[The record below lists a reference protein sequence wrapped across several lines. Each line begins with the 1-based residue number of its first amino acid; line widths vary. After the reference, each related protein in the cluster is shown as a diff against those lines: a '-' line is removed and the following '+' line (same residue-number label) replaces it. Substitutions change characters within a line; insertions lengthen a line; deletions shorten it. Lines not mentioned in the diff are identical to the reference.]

1 MKKESSTSFLCTIVN
16 LVRVLLL
23 YLIQNKGE
31 RIHMKRS
38 LMGAL
43 GDLIVTAV
51 VLSGQFLRWL
61 VLFIRYQMRCPHH
74 GGKSLGNKKG

>member
-1 MKKESSTSFLCTIVN
+1 
-16 LVRVLLL
+16 
-23 YLIQNKGE
+23 
-31 RIHMKRS
+31 MKRS

-61 VLFIRYQMRCPHH
+61 VLFIWCQMRCPHH

>member
-1 MKKESSTSFLCTIVN
+1 MKK
-16 LVRVLLL
+16 
-23 YLIQNKGE
+23 
-31 RIHMKRS
+31 S